1 MFPAYGAP
9 CLDHCLLRAGFA
21 VNAKIEEDFFPENG
35 LFICYLSSALFIGYL
50 QSAYISAAWLGSSF
64 LFE

>member
-35 LFICYLSSALFIGYL
+35 LFICYFSSALFVGYL
-50 QSAYISAAWLGSSF
+50 
-64 LFE
+64 